1 MKPIKLKIFGLN
13 VLEFGSL
20 PDSYPPQ
27 KQSRFLSPRYEP
39 VNITSDADVLRIT
52 EALRLA
58 ESGDTQELFRFYRDV
73 LLSDDHIA
81 GEFSTRKLAVLSQ
94 PLAILPEDKNN
105 PDDVLLARAM
115 LRAKNDCENWLDGMK
130 ALMGSHAIWPVTVTE
145 RLYQPAGAPRPGEP
159 ALNFTLRK
167 FVPVNPQLLCFQWA
181 YLMGGVGLGTA
192 SAVQLGNL
200 ARTGYPNEGT
210 PGGASRSMRL
220 QPPPSPTPGEK
231 AGMRGLRRPNA
242 FGGPGNAYTIDLEQW
257 EPYLKLW
264 PIDEA
269 GRIIYDVTHA
279 GYLDPARH
287 IVHRGHDL
295 TEFRDNWGGPG
306 RCLLY
311 WWLFR
316 QLGREWFAKSMQNY
330 GAPWPIGYTDAR
342 DPEAVRLL
350 QDAFKLSKSIGGL
363 VVDENSRV
371 ELKEAM
377 VAGMANGYET
387 FHNVCNSALS
397 FRITGLKESKK
408 PAGLNAGEGKFQQNV
423 REDVRVHDQLTLAET
438 CKKQIAW
445 PFRDLNHLKG
455 DVKFIWG
462 GLSDADAKTFADLL
476 YTMRQAGYQLADE
489 SIPLANERTGLSWER
504 AATPPGALSPSVLK
518 LP

>member
-1 MKPIKLKIFGLN
+1 MKPIKLKLFGLN

-20 PDSYPPQ
+20 PNGQVPQ
-27 KQSRFLSPRYEP
+27 KQAKFLSPRYEP
-39 VNITSDADVLRIT
+39 SNITGNVDVLRIT
-52 EALRLA
+52 EAIRVA

-105 PDDVLLARAM
+105 PDDILLAKAM

-130 ALMGSHAIWPVTVTE
+130 ALMGSHAIWPVTITE
-145 RLYQPAGAPRPGEP
+145 RLYKPAGPPRPGEP
-159 ALNFTLRK
+159 RLNYTLRK
-167 FVPVNPQLLCFQWA
+167 FVPVNPQLICFQWA
-181 YLMGGVGLGTA
+181 YMMGGVGLGTA

-200 ARTGYPNEGT
+200 PDVMYQVVH
-210 PGGASRSMRL
+210 RSHHKHQRH
-220 QPPPSPTPGEK
+220 
-231 AGMRGLRRPNA
+231 
-242 FGGPGNAYTIDLEQW
+242 NAYTINLEQW
-257 EPYLKLW
+257 EPYIKLW

-269 GRIIYDVTHA
+269 GRIIYDVTNA
-279 GYLDPARH
+279 NYLDPKRH
-287 IVHRGHDL
+287 VVHRGHDL

-306 RCLLY
+306 RSLLY

-316 QLGREWFAKSMQNY
+316 KLGCDWFAKGMEHY
-330 GAPWPIGYTDAR
+330 GAPWPVGYTDAK
-342 DPEAVRLL
+342 DPEAIRLL
-350 QDAFKLSKSIGGL
+350 QEAFSVSKSIGGL

-387 FHNVCNSALS
+387 FHNVCNSAIS
-397 FRITGLKESKK
+397 FRITGLKETKK
-408 PAGLNAGEGKFQQNV
+408 PAGLNAGENRFQQNI
-423 REDVRVHDQLTLAET
+423 REDVRVHDQMVLAET

-445 PFRDLNHLKG
+445 PFRDLNNLRG

-462 GLSDADAKTFADLL
+462 GLSEADAKTFADLL
-476 YTMRQAGYQLADE
+476 YTMKQAGYQLTEE
-489 SIPLANERTGLSWER
+489 SISIANDRTGLSWER
-504 AATPPGALSPSVLK
+504 SVTPIVPTVGQGNSRFT
-518 LP
+518 

>member
-1 MKPIKLKIFGLN
+1 MKNLKLKLFGLN
-13 VLEFGSL
+13 ILEFGSL
-20 PDSYPPQ
+20 PDGQVPR
-27 KQSRFLSPRYEP
+27 KQTKFLSPRYEP
-39 VNITSDADVLRIT
+39 SNISSSADVLRLT
-52 EALRLA
+52 EAIRLA

-73 LLSDDHIA
+73 LLSDDHVA

-115 LRAKNDCENWLDGMK
+115 LRAKNDCENWNDGMK
-130 ALMGSHAIWPVTVTE
+130 ALMGSHAIWPVTIAE
-145 RLYQPAGAPRPGEP
+145 RLYKPAGPSRPGEP
-159 ALNFTLRK
+159 KLNYTLRK
-167 FVPVNPQLLCFQWA
+167 FVPVNPQLMCFQWA
-181 YLMGGVGLGTA
+181 YMMGGVGLGTA
-192 SAVQLGNL
+192 SAIQLGNI
-200 ARTGYPNEGT
+200 AR
-210 PGGASRSMRL
+210 SS
-220 QPPPSPTPGEK
+220 PSSTLGDK
-231 AGMRGLRRPNA
+231 AGMR
-242 FGGPGNAYTIDLEQW
+242 GPGNAYTIDLDVW

-279 GYLDPARH
+279 SCLDPKRH
-287 IVHRGHDL
+287 VVHRGHDL
-295 TEFRDNWGGPG
+295 VEFRDNWGGPG
-306 RCLLY
+306 RSLLY

-316 QLGREWFAKSMQNY
+316 QVGREWFAKAMEHY
-330 GAPWPIGYTDAR
+330 GAPWPIGYVNTT

-350 QDAFKLSKSIGGL
+350 QNAFTLSRSIGGL

-387 FHNVCNSALS
+387 FHNVCNAAIS
-397 FRITGLKESKK
+397 FRITGLKESRK

-423 REDVRVHDQLTLAET
+423 REDVRVHDQMTLAET

-445 PFRDLNHLKG
+445 PFRDLNSLRG

-476 YTMRQAGYQLADE
+476 YTMKQAGYQLSEE
-489 SIPLANERTGLSWER
+489 SIPIANDRTGLCWER
-504 AATPPGALSPSVLK
+504 STTPAPITTDINPLK
-518 LP
+518 LQ

>member
-1 MKPIKLKIFGLN
+1 MKPIKLKLFGFN

-20 PDSYPPQ
+20 PDGNPPQ
-27 KQSRFLSPRYEP
+27 KQVKFLSPRYEP
-39 VNITSDADVLRIT
+39 SNISSDANVMRIT

-58 ESGDTQELFRFYRDV
+58 EAGDTQELFRFYRDV

-105 PDDVLLARAM
+105 PDDVILAKAM
-115 LRAKNDCENWLDGMK
+115 LRAKNDCENWNDGMK

-145 RLYQPAGAPRPGEP
+145 RLYKPAGAPRPGEP
-159 ALNFTLRK
+159 KLNFTLRK

-181 YLMGGVGLGTA
+181 YMMGGVGLGTA

-200 ARTGYPNEGT
+200 NTHGAR
-210 PGGASRSMRL
+210 
-220 QPPPSPTPGEK
+220 
-231 AGMRGLRRPNA
+231 RRPA
-242 FGGPGNAYTIDLEQW
+242 DSYTIDLERW
-257 EPYLKLW
+257 EPYIKLW

-279 GYLDPARH
+279 CYLDPARH
-287 IVHRGHDL
+287 VVHRGHDL
-295 TEFRDNWGGPG
+295 VEFRDNWGGPG
-306 RCLLY
+306 RSLLH

-316 QLGREWFAKSMQNY
+316 QLGRDWFAKGMENY
-330 GAPWPIGYTDAR
+330 GTPWPVGHVDSK
-342 DPEAVRLL
+342 DPEAIRLL
-350 QDAFKLSKSIGGL
+350 REAFQLSKSIGGI

-377 VAGMANGYET
+377 VAGMANGHEI
-387 FHNVCNSALS
+387 FHNICNSAIS

-423 REDVRVHDQLTLAET
+423 REDVRVHDQMTLGET

-445 PFRDLNHLKG
+445 PFRDLNNLKG

-476 YTMRQAGYQLADE
+476 YTMRQAGYQLAEE
-489 SIPLANERTGLSWER
+489 SIPTANERTGLSWER
-504 AATPPGALSPSVLK
+504 SPVPTRAEGALPASTI
-518 LP
+518 

>member
-1 MKPIKLKIFGLN
+1 MPLKMKPIKLKLFGIN

-20 PDSYPPQ
+20 PDGNPPQ
-27 KQSRFLSPRYEP
+27 KQNKFLSPRYEP
-39 VNITSDADVLRIT
+39 LNISSDADVMRLT

-58 ESGDTQELFRFYRDV
+58 EAGDTQELFRFYRDV
-73 LLSDDHIA
+73 LLSDDLIA

-105 PDDVLLARAM
+105 PDDVMLARAM
-115 LRAKNDCENWLDGMK
+115 LRAKNDCENWNDGMK

-145 RLYQPAGAPRPGEP
+145 RLYKPAGPARPGEP
-159 ALNFTLRK
+159 KLNFTLRK

-181 YLMGGVGLGTA
+181 YMMGGVGLGTA
-192 SAVQLGNL
+192 SAIQLGNL
-200 ARTGYPNEGT
+200 NRNGT
-210 PGGASRSMRL
+210 R
-220 QPPPSPTPGEK
+220 Q
-231 AGMRGLRRPNA
+231 RPA
-242 FGGPGNAYTIDLEQW
+242 DSYTIDLERW

-279 GYLDPARH
+279 NYLDPARH
-287 IVHRGHDL
+287 VVHRGHDL
-295 TEFRDNWGGPG
+295 VEFRDNWGGPG
-306 RCLLY
+306 RSLLY

-316 QLGREWFAKSMQNY
+316 QLGRAWFAKGMQNY
-330 GAPWPIGYTDAR
+330 GTPWPIGYTDTK
-342 DPEAVRLL
+342 DPENVNLL
-350 QDAFKLSKSIGGL
+350 REAFQLSKSIGGL
-363 VVDENSRV
+363 VVDENSKV

-377 VAGMANGYET
+377 VAGMANGHEI
-387 FHNVCNSALS
+387 FHNICNSAIS
-397 FRITGLKESKK
+397 FRITGLKESRK

-423 REDVRVHDQLTLAET
+423 REDVRVHDQMVLGET

-445 PFRDLNHLKG
+445 PFRDLNNLKG

-476 YTMRQAGYQLADE
+476 FTMRQAGYQLAEE
-489 SIPLANERTGLSWER
+489 SIPTANERTGLSWER
-504 AATPPGALSPSVLK
+504 APIPARTNGMVPTPIT
-518 LP
+518 

>member
-1 MKPIKLKIFGLN
+1 MKPIKLKLFGLN

-20 PDSYPPQ
+20 PDGRVPQ
-27 KQSRFLSPRYEP
+27 KQTKFLSPRYEP
-39 VNITSDADVLRIT
+39 SNISTTADVLGIT
-52 EALRLA
+52 EAIRLA

-73 LLSDDHIA
+73 LLSDDHIS

-130 ALMGSHAIWPVTVTE
+130 SLMGSHAIWPVTITE
-145 RLYQPAGAPRPGEP
+145 RLYKPAGEPRPGEP
-159 ALNFTLRK
+159 NLNYTLRK
-167 FVPVNPQLLCFQWA
+167 FVPVNPQLVCFQWA
-181 YLMGGVGLGTA
+181 YMMGGVGLGTA

-200 ARTGYPNEGT
+200 PDVAHNTVH
-210 PGGASRSMRL
+210 RSHHKSHHR
-220 QPPPSPTPGEK
+220 Q
-231 AGMRGLRRPNA
+231 
-242 FGGPGNAYTIDLEQW
+242 NAYTIDLEQW
-257 EPYLKLW
+257 EPYIKLW

-269 GRIIYDVTHA
+269 GRIIYDVTNA
-279 GYLDPARH
+279 TYLDSKRH
-287 IVHRGHDL
+287 VVHRGHDL
-295 TEFRDNWGGPG
+295 SEFRDNWGGPG
-306 RCLLY
+306 RSLLH

-316 QLGREWFAKSMQNY
+316 QLGRNWFAKGMENY
-330 GAPWPIGYTDAR
+330 GAPWPVGYADAT
-342 DPEAVRLL
+342 DPEAIRLL
-350 QDAFKLSKSIGGL
+350 QEAFSVSKKIGGL

-387 FHNVCNSALS
+387 FHNICNSAIS
-397 FRITGLKESKK
+397 FRITGLKETKK
-408 PAGLNAGEGKFQQNV
+408 PAGLNAGENRFQQNI
-423 REDVRVHDQLTLAET
+423 REDVRVHDQMTLAET

-445 PFRDLNHLKG
+445 PFRDLNNLRG

-476 YTMRQAGYQLADE
+476 YTMKQAGYQLTEE
-489 SIPLANERTGLSWER
+489 SIAIANERTGLSWER
-504 AATPPGALSPSVLK
+504 SSTSPMPLVPQTDVSRTN
-518 LP
+518 

>member
-1 MKPIKLKIFGLN
+1 MAQKDTRQPIKFKTKKYMKPVKLKLFGIN

-20 PDSYPPQ
+20 PDGNPPQ
-27 KQSRFLSPRYEP
+27 KQTKFLSPRYEP
-39 VNITSDADVLRIT
+39 SNISTDADVLQIT
-52 EALRLA
+52 EAIRLA

-73 LLSDDHIA
+73 LLSDDLIA

-105 PDDVLLARAM
+105 PDDVLLAKAM
-115 LRAKNDCENWLDGMK
+115 LRAKNDCENWNDGMK

-145 RLYQPAGAPRPGEP
+145 RLYKPAGPSRPGEP
-159 ALNFTLRK
+159 QLNYTLRK

-181 YLMGGVGLGTA
+181 YMMGGIGLGTA
-192 SAVQLGNL
+192 SAIQSGNL
-200 ARTGYPNEGT
+200 AGPQSSSSTGN
-210 PGGASRSMRL
+210 RS
-220 QPPPSPTPGEK
+220 SHS
-231 AGMRGLRRPNA
+231 
-242 FGGPGNAYTIDLEQW
+242 AYTIDLEKW
-257 EPYLKLW
+257 EPCLKLW

-279 GYLDPARH
+279 CYLDPARH
-287 IVHRGHDL
+287 VVHRGHDL

-306 RCLLY
+306 RSLLY

-316 QLGREWFAKSMQNY
+316 QLGRSWFAKGMEHY
-330 GAPWPIGYTDAR
+330 GAPWPIGYANTT
-342 DPEAVRLL
+342 DPEAINLL
-350 QDAFKLSKSIGGL
+350 QEAFKLSKSIGGL
-363 VVDENSRV
+363 VVDENTRV

-377 VAGMANGYET
+377 VSGMANGHET
-387 FHNVCNSALS
+387 FHNICNSAIS

-408 PAGLNAGEGKFQQNV
+408 PAGLNAGEGKFQENI
-423 REDVRVHDQLTLAET
+423 REDVRVHDQMTLADT
-438 CKKQIAW
+438 CKRQIAW
-445 PFRDLNHLKG
+445 PFRDLNNLKG

-476 YTMRQAGYQLADE
+476 YTMRQAGYQLAEE
-489 SIPLANERTGLSWER
+489 SIPTANERTGLCWER
-504 AATPPGALSPSVLK
+504 ASNPPGAADMSPLK

>member
-1 MKPIKLKIFGLN
+1 MKPIKLKLFGLN
-13 VLEFGSL
+13 VMEFGSL
-20 PDSYPPQ
+20 PDGVVPQ
-27 KQSRFLSPRYEP
+27 KQTKFLSPRYEP
-39 VNITSDADVLRIT
+39 SNITTDADVLRIT
-52 EALRLA
+52 EAIRVA

-115 LRAKNDCENWLDGMK
+115 LRARNDCENWLDGMK
-130 ALMGSHAIWPVTVTE
+130 ALMGSHAVWPVTICE
-145 RLYQPAGAPRPGEP
+145 RLYQPAGPARPGEP
-159 ALNFTLRK
+159 QLNFTLRK
-167 FVPVNPQLLCFQWA
+167 FVPVNPQLICFQWA
-181 YLMGGVGLGTA
+181 YMMGGVGLGTA
-192 SAVQLGNL
+192 SAIQLGNL
-200 ARTGYPNEGT
+200 ARN
-210 PGGASRSMRL
+210 RD
-220 QPPPSPTPGEK
+220 
-231 AGMRGLRRPNA
+231 RRPA
-242 FGGPGNAYTIDLEQW
+242 DAYTINLEKW
-257 EPYLKLW
+257 EPYTKLW

-279 GYLDPARH
+279 EYLDPARH
-287 IVHRGHDL
+287 VVHRGHDL

-316 QLGREWFAKSMQNY
+316 QLGRSWFAKGMEHY
-330 GAPWPIGYTDAR
+330 GAPWPVGYADAK

-350 QDAFKLSKSIGGL
+350 QEAFTLSKTIGGL

-377 VAGMANGYET
+377 VAGMAGGYET
-387 FHNVCNSALS
+387 FYNICNSAIS
-397 FRITGLKESKK
+397 FRITGLKETKK
-408 PAGLNAGEGKFQQNV
+408 PAGLNAGENRFQQNI
-423 REDVRVHDQLTLAET
+423 REDVRVHDQMTLADT

-445 PFRDLNHLKG
+445 PFRDLNHLRG
-455 DVKFIWG
+455 DVKFVWG

-476 YTMRQAGYQLADE
+476 YTMRQAGYQLTDE
-489 SIPLANERTGLSWER
+489 SIPIANERTGLCWER
-504 AATPPGALSPSVLK
+504 AAVPAMVGAARNGVLPANGATREPA
-518 LP
+518 LTE

>member
-1 MKPIKLKIFGLN
+1 MKPIKLKLFGLN
-13 VLEFGSL
+13 ILEFGSL
-20 PDSYPPQ
+20 PEGHIPQ
-27 KQSRFLSPRYEP
+27 KQNKFLSPRYEP
-39 VNITSDADVLRIT
+39 SNISASADVLRIT
-52 EALRLA
+52 EAIRLA

-105 PDDVLLARAM
+105 PDDVLLAKAM

-130 ALMGSHAIWPVTVTE
+130 ALMGSHAIWPVTVAE
-145 RLYQPAGAPRPGEP
+145 RLYKPAGPSRPGEP
-159 ALNFTLRK
+159 KLNYTLRK

-181 YLMGGVGLGTA
+181 YMMGGVGLGTA
-192 SAVQLGNL
+192 SAIQLGNI
-200 ARTGYPNEGT
+200 AKR
-210 PGGASRSMRL
+210 GGERH
-220 QPPPSPTPGEK
+220 
-231 AGMRGLRRPNA
+231 
-242 FGGPGNAYTIDLEQW
+242 GPGHAYTIHLEQW
-257 EPYLKLW
+257 EPYIKLW

-279 GYLDPARH
+279 AYLDPKRH
-287 IVHRGHDL
+287 VVHRGHDL

-306 RCLLY
+306 RSLLY

-316 QLGREWFAKSMQNY
+316 QLGREWFAKGMENY
-330 GAPWPIGYTDAR
+330 GAPWPVGFTNAT

-363 VVDENSRV
+363 VVDENTRV

-387 FHNVCNSALS
+387 FHNVCNSAIS
-397 FRITGLKESKK
+397 FRITGLKETKK
-408 PAGLNAGEGKFQQNV
+408 PAGLNAGENRFQQNI
-423 REDVRVHDQLTLAET
+423 REDMRVHDQMMLAET

-445 PFRDLNHLKG
+445 PFRDLNNLRG
-455 DVKFIWG
+455 DVKFVWG
-462 GLSDADAKTFADLL
+462 GLSEADAKTFADLL
-476 YTMRQAGYQLADE
+476 YMMRQAGYQLTEE
-489 SIPLANERTGLSWER
+489 SLPIANERTGLCWER
-504 AATPPGALSPSVLK
+504 APMLASTVRNESVKELEK
-518 LP
+518 M

>member
-1 MKPIKLKIFGLN
+1 MKSIKLKIFGIN
-13 VLEFGSL
+13 ILEFGSL
-20 PDSYPPQ
+20 PDGRVPQ
-27 KQSRFLSPRYEP
+27 KQTKFLSPRYEP
-39 VNITSDADVLRIT
+39 SNISTDADVLQIT

-73 LLSDDHIA
+73 LLNDDHVA

-105 PDDVLLARAM
+105 PDDVLLAKAM

-145 RLYQPAGAPRPGEP
+145 RLYKPAGPPRTGEP
-159 ALNFTLRK
+159 KLNFTLRK

-181 YLMGGVGLGTA
+181 YMMVGVGLGTA

-200 ARTGYPNEGT
+200 PDVTKRFTNGT
-210 PGGASRSMRL
+210 QRHPC
-220 QPPPSPTPGEK
+220 
-231 AGMRGLRRPNA
+231 
-242 FGGPGNAYTIDLEQW
+242 TIDLEKW
-257 EPYLKLW
+257 EPYIKLW

-279 GYLDPARH
+279 SYLDSARH
-287 IVHRGHDL
+287 VVHRGHDL

-306 RCLLY
+306 RSLLI
-311 WWLFR
+311 WWIYR
-316 QLGREWFAKSMQNY
+316 QLGRSWFAKGMESY
-330 GAPWPIGYTDAR
+330 GTPWPIGFTNVTD
-342 DPEAVRLL
+342 PQAVRLL
-350 QDAFKLSKSIGGL
+350 NEAFKLSKSIGGL
-363 VVDENSRV
+363 IVDENTKV

-377 VAGMANGYET
+377 VAGMANGHEI
-387 FHNVCNSALS
+387 FHNICNSAIS

-423 REDVRVHDQLTLAET
+423 REDVRVHDQMTLAET

-445 PFRDLNHLKG
+445 PFRDLNNLRG

-476 YTMRQAGYQLADE
+476 YTMRQAGYQLAED
-489 SIPLANERTGLSWER
+489 SIPIANERTGLCWER
-504 AATPPGALSPSVLK
+504 SPVAPAIHAQSPVALPSAREED
-518 LP
+518 